1 MTSKVRIT
9 LLDVAEAAG
18 VSRSTAARSLGGYGK
33 VDPTLQARV
42 LEAARTLGYRANSL
56 ARSVSSGRSHTIGVV
71 VSDIENPHFSRAV
84 RGIAD
89 VARAHQFDV
98 ILVNTDEKLDLERA
112 ALSTLLEKRVDGL
125 IVAPSTGT
133 AFDHLQDAVDMNRAV
148 VLLDR
153 SLPELTCDWVGADDY
168 AGTARIVNW
177 LADAGHREVCLVAA
191 TTRSAKQIELH
202 QGAPISPIAERIR
215 ALHDTASERD
225 ISYRLLTGAMSQKRT
240 REVVRAAMDGPRPP
254 TALVGSYSEVVLTA
268 VNELQS
274 SGWRIPDDVSVA
286 SLDDARWMTVTTP
299 GITAARLPSYQMGA
313 RAAEVLL
320 QRLAGDGP
328 DQRRHLLEVEVIRRQ
343 SIAAPRNTA
352 FLAG

>member
-1 MTSKVRIT
+1 MSKARAT
-9 LLDVAEAAG
+9 LLDVARAAG

-33 VDPTLQARV
+33 VDPALQTRV

-89 VARAHQFDV
+89 VARKHEFDV

-112 ALSTLLEKRVDGL
+112 ALSTLLDKRVDGL

-133 AFDHLQDAVDMNRAV
+133 AFDHLQDALDMNRAL

-168 AGTARIVNW
+168 AATAQIVNW
-177 LADAGHREVCLVAA
+177 FADAGHREVCLVAA
-191 TTRSAKQIELH
+191 TTRSAKQIELK

-215 ALHDTASERD
+215 ALHDTAAVRD
-225 ISYRLLTGAMSQKRT
+225 ISDRLLTGAMSQNRT
-240 REVVRAAMDGPRPP
+240 REVVRAAMNGPRPP
-254 TALVGSYSEVVLTA
+254 TALVGSYSEIVLTA
-268 VNELQS
+268 VDELQS

-299 GITAARLPSYQMGA
+299 GITAARRPSYRMGA

-320 QRLAGDGP
+320 QRLAGDGS
-328 DQRRHLLEVEVIRRQ
+328 DHRRHLLDVEVIRRQ
-343 SIAAPRNTA
+343 SIAAPRSSA